1 MNNLSLALLGPFQ
14 ATLDDKPITQFRT
27 KSVQALLIFLAC
39 EAERPYPR
47 EQLME
52 LLWPGMPQASAQAN
66 MRQTLYRLRKLIP
79 EVKGQRGDTVPLLLT
94 DRQTL
99 QINPDA
105 SYTLDVDDFAASEP
119 LPAIGL
125 YRGDFLADFYLPD
138 SEAFE
143 EWASARRAAYKRQ
156 VLELME
162 GETAVHLQSARYDQ
176 AIQLAQRQIEID
188 NLRENSHRQLM
199 EAWAR
204 NGRRREALSH
214 YQTLRQLLQDE
225 LAIEPE
231 PETRRLL
238 EAIRS
243 GELSQAPASATPQ
256 TSPIEV
262 EPLPKHNL
270 PQRLTSFVGR
280 EKEITAI
287 TELIGQNRLV
297 MLTGVGGIGKTN
309 LCLQVG
315 RQMLDA
321 FSDGVWLIEL
331 APITDPAL
339 VAKTT
344 ANTLGLRESSGG
356 TLVAFAR
363 DSQESQPRS
372 ILQQLLDYL
381 QEKECLL
388 ILDNCEHVIEAAAQ
402 FAKTLLQTTTGVKI
416 LASSREALGVLG
428 EIPFRVP
435 SLTVPAVQQVTAVT
449 EWQQFDALTLF
460 VDRATAVSPEFRVTE
475 DNFPSIVK
483 ICQRLDGIPL
493 ALELAA
499 ARVSVLNTAQIA
511 TRLDDR
517 FRLLT
522 GGSRTAL
529 PRQQTLR
536 ALIDWS
542 WELLTETEQMLLQ
555 RLSVFAGGMHLEA
568 VEAVCAG
575 DGLDLY
581 DILDFLS
588 ELVKKSL
595 VLARREL
602 GQPIRY
608 SLLET
613 IRQYAQ
619 ERLVVTGQGAN
630 FRQRHLNYFVNW
642 ARRVEP
648 ELTGPDQALWLNRL
662 ELELDNMR
670 VALNWAR
677 ETDSEAGLRLVTAVW
692 RFWLGYHGEGEMWLA
707 QLLENATTVS
717 SAVAAKAMQV
727 QGLFIFYMF
736 KREEARRLL
745 QKSLALYQTLQDE
758 IEIVNSWRYLTLGHG
773 WLESQRQLL
782 ELLPRLRNPGYE
794 MQLAEALLWL
804 SYYEAQQNNYEKAR
818 DFVHESE
825 ALFRTMGHLEG
836 LADALQWSGYYAI
849 WQGNLDS
856 ARPLLDESLSIQKQ
870 MGERRIFAGLQIL
883 GFLHLRLGD
892 YQQARQY
899 LQESLALT
907 QHAGVLAASY
917 WTYITLGYVHLRLG
931 ELAEARQIFT
941 KSVRQFYDV
950 QEHIGVV
957 YTLEGF
963 ASLAV
968 RQEQP
973 ERAVCLLAFADRRR
987 VELHDP
993 RPFSEQ
999 EDVDRDLAIIRQMVD
1014 KAAFDTAYTAGTAM
1028 TTEEVMAYA
1037 SKGKG

>member
-1 MNNLSLALLGPFQ
+1 M
-14 ATLDDKPITQFRT
+14 KPSAIT
-27 KSVQALLIFLAC
+27 
-39 EAERPYPR
+39 
-47 EQLME
+47 
-52 LLWPGMPQASAQAN
+52 N
-66 MRQTLYRLRKLIP
+66 
-79 EVKGQRGDTVPLLLT
+79 
-94 DRQTL
+94 
-99 QINPDA
+99 
-105 SYTLDVDDFAASEP
+105 
-119 LPAIGL
+119 
-125 YRGDFLADFYLPD
+125 
-138 SEAFE
+138 
-143 EWASARRAAYKRQ
+143 
-156 VLELME
+156 
-162 GETAVHLQSARYDQ
+162 
-176 AIQLAQRQIEID
+176 
-188 NLRENSHRQLM
+188 
-199 EAWAR
+199 
-204 NGRRREALSH
+204 
-214 YQTLRQLLQDE
+214 E

-243 GELSQAPASATPQ
+243 GELSQAPARATPH

-555 RLSVFAGGMHLEA
+555 RLPGG
-568 VEAVCAG
+568 C
-575 DGLDLY
+575 
-581 DILDFLS
+581 I
-588 ELVKKSL
+588 
-595 VLARREL
+595 
-602 GQPIRY
+602 
-608 SLLET
+608 
-613 IRQYAQ
+613 
-619 ERLVVTGQGAN
+619 
-630 FRQRHLNYFVNW
+630 
-642 ARRVEP
+642 
-648 ELTGPDQALWLNRL
+648 
-662 ELELDNMR
+662 
-670 VALNWAR
+670 
-677 ETDSEAGLRLVTAVW
+677 
-692 RFWLGYHGEGEMWLA
+692 
-707 QLLENATTVS
+707 
-717 SAVAAKAMQV
+717 
-727 QGLFIFYMF
+727 
-736 KREEARRLL
+736 
-745 QKSLALYQTLQDE
+745 
-758 IEIVNSWRYLTLGHG
+758 
-773 WLESQRQLL
+773 
-782 ELLPRLRNPGYE
+782 
-794 MQLAEALLWL
+794 
-804 SYYEAQQNNYEKAR
+804 
-818 DFVHESE
+818 
-825 ALFRTMGHLEG
+825 
-836 LADALQWSGYYAI
+836 
-849 WQGNLDS
+849 
-856 ARPLLDESLSIQKQ
+856 
-870 MGERRIFAGLQIL
+870 
-883 GFLHLRLGD
+883 
-892 YQQARQY
+892 
-899 LQESLALT
+899 
-907 QHAGVLAASY
+907 
-917 WTYITLGYVHLRLG
+917 
-931 ELAEARQIFT
+931 
-941 KSVRQFYDV
+941 
-950 QEHIGVV
+950 
-957 YTLEGF
+957 
-963 ASLAV
+963 
-968 RQEQP
+968 
-973 ERAVCLLAFADRRR
+973 
-987 VELHDP
+987 
-993 RPFSEQ
+993 
-999 EDVDRDLAIIRQMVD
+999 
-1014 KAAFDTAYTAGTAM
+1014 
-1028 TTEEVMAYA
+1028 
-1037 SKGKG
+1037 